1 MKKHL
6 TMLLACLFLSI
17 GVALAQTQIN
27 GTVVSESDG
36 EPIVGAT
43 VRVVGHNTG
52 TAPTSTES
60 LKLRCP

>member
-43 VRVVGHNTG
+43 VRVVGHTLVPR
-52 TAPTSTES
+52 PTSTES

>member
-43 VRVVGHNTG
+43 G
-52 TAPTSTES
+52 TQHWYRDRHRR
-60 LKLRCP
+60 KV